1 MPAASAPVEDFNKYS
16 IQMKYF
22 TIQELCQ
29 SDTAAAKEIDNTPP
43 ICATASLTDLISD
56 ILDPVR
62 EKWGKPIRVTSGY
75 RCPALNK
82 AVGGTPSSQHL
93 RGEAADIT
101 TGNKKGNQALYE
113 LIKSSELDFDQLIDE
128 KNFTWLHVSYTK
140 TRKNRRNA
148 FKIA

>member
-1 MPAASAPVEDFNKYS
+1 
-16 IQMKYF
+16 MKYF
-22 TIQELCQ
+22 TVKELCQ
-29 SDTAAAKEIDNTPP
+29 SATAAAKGIDNTPP
-43 ICATASLTDLISD
+43 ISATARLINLISD

-82 AVGGTPSSQHL
+82 AVGGTPNSQHL

-101 TGNKKGNQALYE
+101 TGSKKDNQTLYE
-113 LIKSSELDFDQLIDE
+113 LIKSSGLDFDQLIDE
-128 KNFTWLHVSYTK
+128 KDFTWLHISYTK